1 MRHGSTW
8 HCMDLLL
15 QELSHH
21 GEVEKTEFFLPK
33 DMPHFCNGCFSCI
46 YNGEHT
52 CPHAEVV
59 QPIVQA
65 MLNADVII
73 LTSPVYAMDI
83 SGQMKAL
90 LDHLCY
96 MWMSHRPNPA
106 MFNKIGVTICTT
118 AGAGL
123 KHTSK
128 TLQNSLKFWG
138 VKRLFSYSNP
148 VSAKKWSE
156 VKPEKQQRISQD
168 LKAMAE
174 RITKAVNGAEKL
186 SPPLFRRFF
195 LWIMRGM
202 MSKNTWNPR
211 DRRHWEQQGWIKEAP
226 AEGGEA

>member
-1 MRHGSTW
+1 M
-8 HCMDLLL
+8 L
-15 QELSHH
+15 QELSRH

-46 YNGEHT
+46 YNGEHS
-52 CPHAEVV
+52 CPHAEAV
-59 QPIVQA
+59 QPIAQA
-65 MLNADVII
+65 MLNADVVI

-123 KHTSK
+123 KHTAK
-128 TLQNSLKFWG
+128 TLQNSLKFWV
-138 VKRLFSYSNP
+138 VKRIFSYNNP
-148 VSAKKWSE
+148 VAAMKWSE
-156 VKPEKQQRISQD
+156 VKPEKQQRISHD

-174 RITKAVNGAEKL
+174 RIAKAVTGAEKL
-186 SPPLFRRFF
+186 SPPLFRSFF

-202 MSKNTWNPR
+202 MSKNTWNLR
-211 DRRHWEQQGWIKEAP
+211 DRKHWEQQGWIKEVP